1 MGCADNLGRRFQLE
15 NDPQPEESYYTDNIY
30 HALVEYFPCF
40 KNIRPA
46 NMWAGQYAINS
57 FDGLPIVTAFPG
69 LIYVGA
75 ASGSGIMK
83 CDALGRI
90 AAAQYMGESKAE
102 LFGGKYIK
110 VDDLGVNNRNVE
122 RERFII

>member
-1 MGCADNLGRRFQLE
+1 
-15 NDPQPEESYYTDNIY
+15 
-30 HALVEYFPCF
+30 
-40 KNIRPA
+40 
-46 NMWAGQYAINS
+46 MWAGQYAVNS
-57 FDGLPIVTAFPG
+57 FDGHPIVDSIPG

-90 AAAQYMGESKAE
+90 VSALYAGREKAE
-102 LFGGKYIK
+102 LYDGSRFR
-110 VDDLGVNNRNVE
+110 VSDLSIENRRTE